1 VTKSKPDPE
10 VFLKGAEGLGFT
22 PAECI
27 VFEDAQAGVEAAKK
41 GGMKAIGIG
50 EADVLSEADKV
61 IPTFIGAK
69 ASELFKF

>member
-1 VTKSKPDPE
+1 MVIVFFSVA
-10 VFLKGAEGLGFT
+10 VFLNGAKALSFA

-61 IPTFIGAK
+61 IPTFIGVK
-69 ASELFKF
+69 ATELLKF